1 MKADD
6 RRELLGY
13 IQRFDGL
20 SKAAALSELKNC
32 TEASLVKNLEG
43 YRLRIAKEKFAQQM
57 AIKTP
62 VTPLEA
68 PLKAERPK
76 KVPYTLLMLPEQLE
90 GLKALSDQDGASVSH
105 HIRQA
110 VRQYLRTQ
118 SR

>member
-1 MKADD
+1 MKAIYRD
-6 RRELLGY
+6 ELLGY
-13 IQRFDGL
+13 MQQFEGL
-20 SKAAALSELKNC
+20 SKEAALFELKNC
-32 TEASLVKNLEG
+32 TEASLFKSLQG
-43 YRLRIAKEKFAQQM
+43 YRLQIAKEKSVQQQ
-57 AIKTP
+57 AAKAS
-62 VTPLEA
+62 VTSLGA